1 MEQKILD
8 LRLEQ
13 ICEPPQAMR
22 TEIPRDAIFELAQ
35 DIKQNGLI
43 NPITVRPMPYSGSRG
58 ACPDYAANGKCAHQH
73 TMIYEIVAGHRRFL
87 AHRYGGIATIRCI
100 VRELSDDEAFAI
112 MTSENLARENVNPVD
127 EAIHTMR
134 LLEHCGG
141 DVEKA
146 RAIMNRS
153 RNWIEDRVT
162 IAQMY
167 PELQQALREG
177 KIKIGAALALT
188 KITDETDQR
197 ACLGMAISQ
206 GASVT
211 IVNYWVAQWH
221 AGIFGHANSVTVPD
235 SDLPERERQVITLKC
250 AIDGKDYP
258 CEEFVSIMVAR
269 KNLGY
274 VQAINEHLKQTES
287 EPTKDELAAHA
298 LDAAYMEDDDGNDAA
313 TGAANAQEGRTML
326 AGTTEE

>member
-13 ICEPPQAMR
+13 IDEPPQAMR

-35 DIKQNGLI
+35 DIKKNGLI
-43 NPITVRPMPYSGSRG
+43 NPITVRPVGDR
-58 ACPDYAANGKCAHQH
+58 
-73 TMIYEIVAGHRRFL
+73 YEVVAGHRRFL
-87 AHRYGGIATIRCI
+87 AHRYGGIATIRCV
-100 VRELSDDEAFAI
+100 VRDLSDDDAFGI

-141 DVEKA
+141 DAEKA
-146 RAIMNRS
+146 RGIMNRS

-250 AIDGKDYP
+250 AVDGKDYP

-274 VQAINEHLKQTES
+274 VQALSEHLKQTE
-287 EPTKDELAAHA
+287 EQDAKMPGEREA
-298 LDAAYMEDDDGNDAA
+298 LDAAYMEDDVGNDAEN
-313 TGAANAQEGRTML
+313 GAANAQGGRAMSNATV
-326 AGTTEE
+326 EE